1 MKTLGY
7 MLFQQRY
14 ANTTS
19 TGQLYRTELLTR
31 SMHRQVVGL
40 LQQAKEE
47 RMLVFSLYTILS
59 HPSTV
64 LCVCVCVCT
73 VWSRCLLVRRS
84 RGFCMQD
91 YGGSCSKNSCFC
103 FFLNMNDAQCVLKAT
118 EPSFIKTSR

>member
-64 LCVCVCVCT
+64 LCVCVCVLCGVDACWFVVLVAFACKTT
-73 VWSRCLLVRRS
+73 VV
-84 RGFCMQD
+84 
-91 YGGSCSKNSCFC
+91 
-103 FFLNMNDAQCVLKAT
+103 AVLKI
-118 EPSFIKTSR
+118 PVSVFF